1 MALAKHCWVVKLGEF
16 KSDQKYL
23 AKYFHEILKTLK
35 NNRNSSNDFQLMC
48 PSAMICLG
56 RYAGCFIYSFVIQVI
71 SEHCVV
77 KVLLAI
83 WEISLV
89 LRQLPPNLKTNPHL
103 DPNPNPN

>member
-1 MALAKHCWVVKLGEF
+1 MALSKHCWVVKLGEF

-23 AKYFHEILKTLK
+23 AKYFPEILKTLK
-35 NNRNSSNDFQLMC
+35 NNCNSSNDFQLMC

-56 RYAGCFIYSFVIQVI
+56 CSAGCFIYSFVIQVI

-83 WEISLV
+83 WEIFLV